1 MADRYWVGGTGT
13 WDDTSTTVWS
23 TTSGGSSGASV
34 PTSADDVF
42 FDQAGPYTVT
52 TAVSERPCK
61 SITVSG
67 ANVSFSLAFSVRI
80 FGNVTFHSTTVW
92 DTATPGVKANLVFA
106 NTGSPFASTVT
117 TNGVTVGS
125 LFGNFAQITL
135 GSDYVGGTISTFL
148 AGSSFDTAGY
158 SITMGSWTPGATFDG
173 VWNWRGS
180 QITMTTGTITCTNG
194 TMQWAST
201 PQAFFNCTNTGAGT
215 QNISMSGGGRKIIP
229 RMNVFPGTT
238 NSTIVIG
245 SNAESMFYDFS
256 CNGATAKTFS
266 FAQTTR
272 FQSFNLRG
280 TSTKLFSIAT
290 CNSSGTATPGT
301 QQTLTKPGSWYVGAN
316 STNVSNNTNLTF
328 TAGGN
333 IDWLSIRDINGSA
346 VSTGNFF
353 PFMR

>member
-13 WDDTSTTVWS
+13 WNDTSTTVWS

-34 PTSADDVF
+34 PTSADNVF
-42 FDQAGPYTVT
+42 FDQTGPYTVT
-52 TAVSERPCK
+52 TGVSDRPCK
-61 SITVSG
+61 DITVSG
-67 ANVSFSLAFSVRI
+67 ANVSFSFPLYAVRI

-92 DTATPGVKANLVFA
+92 GSPSSLVFGS
-106 NTGSPFASTVT
+106 TGSNFASTVT
-117 TNGVTVGS
+117 TNGVVVGN
-125 LFGNFAQITL
+125 LFGNLAQITL
-135 GSDYVGGTISTFL
+135 GSDFICATVSTFSL
-148 AGSSFDTAGY
+148 GSSFDTAGY
-158 SITMGSWTPGATFDG
+158 SMTMNSWTPGANFNG
-173 VWNWRGS
+173 IWNWRGS
-180 QITMTTGTITCTNG
+180 QITMALGTISCTNG
-194 TMQWAST
+194 TMQWEST

-215 QNISMSGGGRKIIP
+215 QNILMTGSGRKIIP
-229 RMNVFPGTT
+229 RMNVFPGTSNT
-238 NSTIVIG
+238 NIAIG
-245 SNAESMFYDFS
+245 SNSGTMFYDFS

-290 CNSSGTATPGT
+290 CNSLGTATPGT